1 MPALECSDN
10 ANRWLARRY
19 NVNNAWIF
27 NGNNGTL
34 NNNNVNNANR
44 VAAVTNLL
52 CHAMTHNMFSR
63 QLANYFSTR
72 RNKRYGRDQMAYEVS
87 WVPLLV
93 RDMQARVD
101 RTFRIRHNY
110 TFLVSRPKWREIF
123 ATEFAGRRADHEV
136 CDVLLPLAD
145 RVLSPRSYNNRK
157 GKGAQAAI
165 NQLIEDITEVSEGYT
180 QQTWVIKID
189 LKGYF
194 PSALWDYAEGCLQ
207 RLLNDYEGDDRDY
220 LRWLTMVLVHANPA
234 AYCELRT
241 PKRMWGEH
249 IEPSKSLLSK
259 DPGEGAAIGRLIWQT
274 AMGLY
279 INDEVKWLNEECG
292 LHVVCFV
299 DDIVMI
305 LTDRLKPYALSLIPE
320 LRRRLAEKN
329 IRLNEK
335 KFYCQPIGH
344 GVEFL
349 GSHLKPYRIILNDE
363 TFGRALDVIAA
374 YNRLPEGEKYDA
386 IDRFIAVVN
395 SYTGNL
401 KNRTS
406 RKRLQ
411 RIREAIGADWWQWLE
426 WDEVRNCVVSKP
438 EHTFRERINRK
449 YHLRLKHHEARR
461 KRKAA

>member
-1 MPALECSDN
+1 M
-10 ANRWLARRY
+10 
-19 NVNNAWIF
+19 NNAWNF

-52 CHAMTHNMFSR
+52 CHAMTQEMFSR

-93 RDMQARVD
+93 RDMRARAE
-101 RTFRIRHNY
+101 RTFRIHHNY

-145 RVLSPRSYNNRK
+145 KVLSPRSYNNRK

-165 NQLIEDITEVSEGYT
+165 NQLVEDIAEVSEGYT
-180 QQTWVIKID
+180 QQAWVIKID

-194 PSALWDYAEGCLQ
+194 PSALWSYAEECLQ
-207 RLLNDYEGDDRDY
+207 RLLDDYDGDDKDY

-234 AYCELRT
+234 AHCELRT
-241 PKRMWGEH
+241 PKRMWREH

-259 DPGEGAAIGRLIWQT
+259 EPGEGAAIGRLIWQT

-279 INDEVKWLNEECG
+279 INDEVRWLNEDCG

-299 DDIVMI
+299 DDIVMVVP
-305 LTDRLKPYALSLIPE
+305 DRLKPYALSLIPE
-320 LRRRLAEKN
+320 LRKRLEVKN

-363 TFGRALDVIAA
+363 TFGRAMDVIAA
-374 YNRLPEGEKYDA
+374 YNRLSEGEKYVA

-411 RIREAIGADWWQWLE
+411 RIREAVGADWWQWLE
-426 WDEVRNCVVSKP
+426 WDEIRNCLVSKP

-461 KRKAA
+461 KRKTA